1 MNEDPNAFMSAL
13 AAVGAF
19 LIKILNSH
27 FFIGLIGA
35 MVSLRGV
42 PGDKW
47 TTRATNA
54 MSGMVISGI
63 GTPGLAEWMK
73 VESVSQMAVIAFVL
87 GLFGL
92 NLVDELRTRT
102 VELIRTTKLSD
113 FFPGKKRD

>member
-1 MNEDPNAFMSAL
+1 MNEDPSAFMSAL

-19 LIKILNSH
+19 IIKILNSH

-42 PGDKW
+42 PGATW
-47 TTRATNA
+47 PTRLLNA
-54 MSGMVISGI
+54 LSGMVISGI
-63 GTPGLAEWMK
+63 GTPGLAEWMQID
-73 VESVSQMAVIAFVL
+73 SVSQMAVLAFAL

-113 FFPGKKRD
+113 FFPGKKGD